1 MLTILAFLTYF
12 SFFSGTVQLLI
23 DGDVHNSHLMFLD
36 EKLQRIDIDGKPHI
50 FQFVDQFK
58 TLLINGHPFK
68 AEFGR
73 QPMVVHV
80 NQVKH
85 YLRLTALPK
94 GVKEGQPWP
103 TRDEVFKDV
112 IDNSEDSNAKSKFS
126 PEPDEDS
133 NAEGTH
139 LDRFMNSG
147 VMSSPAVS
155 KPEKDYEKQSSTNE
169 NEETPKDN
177 PVDVSKLLASLMGAG
192 LIKKSGNVIPG
203 LDTPV
208 QDKKAAQ
215 EAAPIEKMITEEPK
229 VVPEEPVKKKIDWSA
244 TSTLKQIR
252 SVILKS
258 HHSSI
263 KE

>member
-1 MLTILAFLTYF
+1 
-12 SFFSGTVQLLI
+12 
-23 DGDVHNSHLMFLD
+23 MFLD

-73 QPMVVHV
+73 QPMVIHV

-85 YLRLTALPK
+85 YLRLTSLPK
-94 GVKEGQPWP
+94 GVKEGQAWP
-103 TRDEVFKDV
+103 TREEVFKDV
-112 IDNSEDSNAKSKFS
+112 VVDDSKFS
-126 PEPDEDS
+126 PEPEEDS
-133 NAEGTH
+133 NAEGTN
-139 LDRFMNSG
+139 LDRFMNSA
-147 VMSSPAVS
+147 VMSSPAVT
-155 KPEKDYEKQSSTNE
+155 KPEKDYEKQSSTKERAEAPAKTPNE
-169 NEETPKDN
+169 N

-192 LIKKSGNVIPG
+192 LIKKSSGNVIPG

-208 QDKKAAQ
+208 QDKKA
-215 EAAPIEKMITEEPK
+215 EEKPVEKMDQQPLIAPQ
-229 VVPEEPVKKKIDWSA
+229 EPVKKKIDWSA
-244 TSTLKQIR
+244 TSTVKKIQP
-252 SVILKS
+252 VVLKS